1 MLGYLEKLDVPERIV
16 LILVALALTVEVINI
31 LSKLWGLLAPK
42 LFKISTA
49 ASRKKEIEE
58 IILNNQ
64 NEIKQLREKH
74 EKDIEES
81 AKMDNELKKEID
93 KTNEKLDKISNL
105 VLDIR
110 IDSMRK
116 TLLDFASTVGSG
128 RKCTKEQFDEIF
140 STYEDYESLLEQHG
154 MTNGRVNISMEIVRD
169 QYKYNILHGG
179 FLEDVINEIK
189 E

>member
-1 MLGYLEKLDVPERIV
+1 MLDYLDRLSVPEWV
-16 LILVALALTVEVINI
+16 ILVIVGLAVIAEVVNLLT
-31 LSKLWGLLAPK
+31 KLWGVLAPK
-42 LFKISTA
+42 LFKISTT

-64 NEIKQLREKH
+64 KEIEQLKKKH
-74 EKDIEES
+74 NKDIKDSEKADDILKEEI
-81 AKMDNELKKEID
+81 N
-93 KTNEKLDKISNL
+93 KTNQKLDNINDL

-128 RKCTKEQFDEIF
+128 RKCTKEQYDEIF
-140 STYEDYESLLEQHG
+140 TTYEDYESILRQHG

-169 QYKYNILHGG
+169 QYKHNLIHGG
-179 FLEDVINEIK
+179 FLEDEIRR
-189 E
+189 